1 MAKTMDP
8 VYSSEVLAAPDFL
21 LSDLNFDVLAQSLHG
36 VCGTV
41 DKKPKSAAVI
51 LAGGT
56 GERFGREG
64 GKQLVEIAGKPIL
77 TWSAEAFDAVGD
89 IGLIVI
95 VCPEDRQSE
104 YLARA
109 IDPFPFVTPIVVA
122 PAGPSRQESAFNG
135 LECVP
140 EEYEYVVMHD
150 GARPLISPD
159 RIKHT
164 INTVK
169 GNIDADGAILAHPT
183 IDTLKVVE
191 NGVIVGTP
199 DRSVFWNAQTPQVFR
214 ASLLRRA
221 HASALSDGFV
231 GTDDASLIER
241 LGGRVL
247 VVEGKRD
254 NIKLT
259 VPEDYLM
266 LAAAVRTAILK
277 SNEEIRKQQADDFS
291 DE

>member
-1 MAKTMDP
+1 MPKTVDP
-8 VYSSEVLAAPDFL
+8 VFSSSVLAAA
-21 LSDLNFDVLAQSLHG
+21 DLATALDIDALTQSLAG
-36 VCGTV
+36 LEGKV
-41 DKKPKSAAVI
+41 DKNPKTAASI

-56 GERFGREG
+56 GERFGKEG
-64 GKQLVEIAGKPIL
+64 GKQLVEIGGKPIL
-77 TWSAEAFDAVGD
+77 TWSVEAFDAVGD

-95 VCPEDRQSE
+95 VCPAERQGE
-104 YLARA
+104 YLSKAV
-109 IDPFPFVTPIVVA
+109 DPFSFATPIVVA
-122 PAGPSRQESAFNG
+122 AAGSTRQESAFSG
-135 LECVP
+135 LELVP
-140 EEYEYVVMHD
+140 EEFEYVVMHD
-150 GARPLISPD
+150 GARPLISAD
-159 RIKHT
+159 LIAHT
-164 INTVK
+164 IATLK
-169 GNIDADGAILAHPT
+169 GNIDADGAVVAHPA

-214 ASLLRRA
+214 AGIYRRA

-231 GTDDASLIER
+231 GTDDSSLIER

-266 LAAAVRTAILK
+266 LVAAVRERYLK
-277 SNEEIRKQQADDFS
+277 QKGEQEQ
-291 DE
+291 

>member
-1 MAKTMDP
+1 MPKTVDP
-8 VYSSEVLAAPDFL
+8 VFSSSVLAAA
-21 LSDLNFDVLAQSLHG
+21 DLATALDIDALTQSLAG
-36 VCGTV
+36 LEGKV
-41 DKKPKSAAVI
+41 DKNPKTAAII

-56 GERFGREG
+56 GERFGKEG
-64 GKQLVEIAGKPIL
+64 GKQLVEIGGKPIL
-77 TWSAEAFDAVGD
+77 TWSVEAFDAVGD

-95 VCPEDRQSE
+95 VCPAERQGE
-104 YLARA
+104 YLSKAV
-109 IDPFPFVTPIVVA
+109 DPFSFATPIVVA
-122 PAGPSRQESAFNG
+122 AAGSTRQESAFSG
-135 LECVP
+135 LELVP
-140 EEYEYVVMHD
+140 EEFEYVVMHD
-150 GARPLISPD
+150 GARPLISAD
-159 RIKHT
+159 LIAHT
-164 INTVK
+164 IATLK
-169 GNIDADGAILAHPT
+169 GNIDADGAVVAHPA

-214 ASLLRRA
+214 AGIYRRA

-231 GTDDASLIER
+231 GTDDSSLIER

-266 LAAAVRTAILK
+266 LVAAVRERYLK
-277 SNEEIRKQQADDFS
+277 QKGEQGQ
-291 DE
+291 

>member
-1 MAKTMDP
+1 MTKIIDP
-8 VYSSEVLAAPDFL
+8 IYELEALREPMLAFDDLDFDA
-21 LSDLNFDVLAQSLHG
+21 LSQNVAGLKG
-36 VCGTV
+36 VV
-41 DKKPKSAAVI
+41 DKKPQTAAII

-56 GERFGREG
+56 GERFGKEG

-95 VCPEDRQSE
+95 VCPEDRRDE
-104 YLARA
+104 YLKRA
-109 IDPFPFVTPIVVA
+109 IDPFPFVTPVVLA
-122 PAGPSRQESAFNG
+122 PAGSIRQESAFSG
-135 LECVP
+135 LEFVGD
-140 EEYEYVVMHD
+140 EYDYVVLHD
-150 GARPLISPD
+150 GARPLISPEL
-159 RIKHT
+159 ILHT

-169 GNIDADGAILAHPT
+169 GNFDVDGAVVAHPAV
-183 IDTLKVVE
+183 DTLKVVE
-191 NGVIVGTP
+191 DGVIMGTP

-214 ASLLRRA
+214 TGIYRRA

-241 LGGRVL
+241 LGGKVL

-259 VPEDYLM
+259 VPEDYVM
-266 LAAAVRTAILK
+266 LASLVRMILQK
-277 SNEEIRKQQADDFS
+277 GHE
-291 DE
+291 

>member
-1 MAKTMDP
+1 MAKTIDP
-8 VYSSEVLAAPDFL
+8 VFSPQVLKRPELLLDDLDFDALSQSMGGLEGKVDENPKTAAI
-21 LSDLNFDVLAQSLHG
+21 
-36 VCGTV
+36 
-41 DKKPKSAAVI
+41 I

-56 GERFGREG
+56 GERFGKEG

-95 VCPEDRQSE
+95 VCPDDRKDE
-104 YLARA
+104 YLKRA
-109 IDPFPFVTPIVVA
+109 VDPFPFVTPVVVA
-122 PAGPSRQESAFNG
+122 PSDPSRQESAFSG

-140 EEYEYVVMHD
+140 DDFEYVVLHD

-159 RIKHT
+159 LILHA
-164 INTVK
+164 INVLK
-169 GNIDADGAILAHPT
+169 GNIDCDGAVVAHPAV
-183 IDTLKVVE
+183 DTLKVVE

-199 DRSVFWNAQTPQVFR
+199 DRRVFWNAQTPQVFR
-214 ASLLRRA
+214 AGIYRRA
-221 HASALSDGFV
+221 HASALSDGFM
-231 GTDDASLIER
+231 GTDDSSLIER

-266 LAAAVRTAILK
+266 LAAAVRALYMK
-277 SNEEIRKQQADDFS
+277 DAEQ
-291 DE
+291 

>member
-1 MAKTMDP
+1 MPKTVDP
-8 VYSSEVLAAPDFL
+8 VFSSSVLAAA
-21 LSDLNFDVLAQSLHG
+21 DLATALDIDALTQSLAG
-36 VCGTV
+36 LEGKV
-41 DKKPKSAAVI
+41 DKNPKTAAII

-56 GERFGREG
+56 GERFGKEG
-64 GKQLVEIAGKPIL
+64 GKQLVEIGGKPIL
-77 TWSAEAFDAVGD
+77 TWSVEAFDAVGD

-95 VCPEDRQSE
+95 VCPAERQGE
-104 YLARA
+104 YLSKAV
-109 IDPFPFVTPIVVA
+109 DPFSFATPIVVA
-122 PAGPSRQESAFNG
+122 AAGSTRQESAFSG
-135 LECVP
+135 LELVP
-140 EEYEYVVMHD
+140 EEFEYVVMHD
-150 GARPLISPD
+150 GARPLISAD
-159 RIKHT
+159 LIAHT
-164 INTVK
+164 IATLK
-169 GNIDADGAILAHPT
+169 GNIDADGAVVAHLA

-214 ASLLRRA
+214 AGIYRRA

-231 GTDDASLIER
+231 GTDDSSLIER

-266 LAAAVRTAILK
+266 LVAAVRERYLK
-277 SNEEIRKQQADDFS
+277 QKGEQEQ
-291 DE
+291 